1 MTMKPTPPFA
11 GKAQWHAQQR
21 QLPPREKIRILIELQ
36 RREVES
42 NGIRRSL
49 GPAGRR
55 DEALGHSG
63 VSRRP
68 MLLNFADELRRRV
81 PLGK

>member
-1 MTMKPTPPFA
+1 MTMKPTTPFA

-49 GPAGRR
+49 GRPAVAMKPW
-55 DEALGHSG
+55 DTQA
-63 VSRRP
+63 
-68 MLLNFADELRRRV
+68 
-81 PLGK
+81 

>member
-1 MTMKPTPPFA
+1 VTTKPTTPFA

-42 NGIRRSL
+42 NRIRQSL
-49 GPAGRR
+49 G
-55 DEALGHSG
+55 
-63 VSRRP
+63 RP
-68 MLLNFADELRRRV
+68 VVAMKPWDTQA
-81 PLGK
+81 

>member
-1 MTMKPTPPFA
+1 MKPPSPFA

-42 NGIRRSL
+42 NGIRT
-49 GPAGRR
+49 
-55 DEALGHSG
+55 ALG
-63 VSRRP
+63 RP
-68 MLLNFADELRRRV
+68 AVAMKPWNTQA
-81 PLGK
+81 